1 MGWSMTAFG
10 SKTHMGGWKL
20 AGTIAMAGVALVYR
34 EAVRML
40 DERAGRL
47 LARAGSRPPPKTTAE
62 R

>member
-1 MGWSMTAFG
+1 MTAFG
-10 SKTHMGGWKL
+10 SKTPMGGWKL

-40 DERAGRL
+40 DERAARL
-47 LARAGSRPPPKTTAE
+47 LARPAAERAPAKTATAE

>member
-1 MGWSMTAFG
+1 
-10 SKTHMGGWKL
+10 MGGWKL

-47 LARAGSRPPPKTTAE
+47 LARPSGGGDRGSSAKASSAADRA
-62 R
+62 